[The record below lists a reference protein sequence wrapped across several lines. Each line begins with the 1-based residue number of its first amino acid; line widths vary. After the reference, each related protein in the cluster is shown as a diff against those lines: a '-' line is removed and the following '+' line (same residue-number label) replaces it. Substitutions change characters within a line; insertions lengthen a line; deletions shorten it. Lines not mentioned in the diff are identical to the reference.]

1 MTSSPPLTPFA
12 DAPPPMTA
20 TIMVVDDDVGHLKIV
35 QKVLEKEG
43 FHILCAPDGQ
53 AALDTL
59 RAHEVDLVIT
69 DLMMPHMSGVDLL
82 KAARALRPT
91 TDVILMTAF
100 GSVERAVEAM
110 KGGACDFIE
119 KPVKRA
125 VLVKAARQ
133 ALERRQLRAENQALR
148 AELNRLSTERVII
161 GRSAPIQQVLELV
174 DQVAPTQATVLIQG
188 PSGTGKELI
197 ARALHQ
203 LSPRADKPF
212 VAINCASLPQDLL
225 ESELFGHEKGS
236 FTGAHQRK
244 LGRFELADGGTL
256 FLDEIG
262 ELLPDIQAKLL
273 RALQESEIERVGGAR
288 PVPINVRIIAATNK
302 DLAEEVTHRRFRE
315 DLFYRLNVITIDL
328 PPLSARGDD
337 IPLLAHH
344 FLSTFAQAHRRDI
357 TRFTPAALTALSAHP
372 WPGNVR
378 ELRNVIERAVILSKR
393 DVIDLDAL
401 PPAIAA
407 ASPFSSTARTRSLT
421 IPLGTPLDHIKR
433 TVILETLNMVNGDKR
448 VAAQLLGIATRT
460 IYRLLEDEGDTDPDP
475 EDGVAD

>member
-1 MTSSPPLTPFA
+1 
-12 DAPPPMTA
+12 
-20 TIMVVDDDVGHLKIV
+20 MVVDDDHAHLKIV

-43 FHILCAPDGQ
+43 LQVLCAPDGQ

-59 RAHEVDLVIT
+59 RAQDVDLIIT

-82 KAARALRPT
+82 KAARALRPS

-100 GSVERAVEAM
+100 GSVERAVEAL

-119 KPVKRA
+119 KPIKRA

-148 AELNRLSTERVII
+148 AELDRLSTERVII
-161 GRSAPIQQVLELV
+161 GRSAPMRHVLELV
-174 DQVAPTQATVLIQG
+174 EQVAPTQATVLIQG

-197 ARALHQ
+197 ARALHR
-203 LSPRADKPF
+203 LSPRRDKAF
-212 VAINCASLPQDLL
+212 IAINCASLPQDLL
-225 ESELFGHEKGS
+225 ESELFGHEKGA

-273 RALQESEIERVGGAR
+273 RALQEGEVERVGGAR
-288 PVPINVRIIAATNK
+288 PVPIDVRIIAATNK
-302 DLAEEVTHRRFRE
+302 DLAHEVAQRRFRE

-328 PPLSARGDD
+328 PPLAARGDD

-344 FLSTFAQAHRRDI
+344 FLAAFAKAHRRPID
-357 TRFTPAALTALSAHP
+357 RFSPAALAALCAHP

-378 ELRNVIERAVILSKR
+378 ELRNVIERAVILSRR
-393 DVIDLDAL
+393 DLIDLDAL
-401 PPAIAA
+401 PPAVAA
-407 ASPFSSTARTRSLT
+407 ATAALHATASPTRARALT
-421 IPLGTPLDHIKR
+421 IPLGTPLDVIKR
-433 TVILETLNMVNGDKR
+433 AVILETLQMVQGDKR
-448 VAAQLLGIATRT
+448 LAAQLLGIATRT
-460 IYRLLEDEGDTDPDP
+460 IYRLLEGESEADTDETGGEP
-475 EDGVAD
+475 GA